1 MSAVRSLGAGALLL
15 GLAAPFAGSPYLP
28 AQAGIDV
35 EGLARVIASGEDHV
49 TAAELAVWVRDRK
62 PGLRVIDV
70 RDADAFAAY
79 AIPTA
84 ENIPIDRLA
93 RSAFSKGETIVLY
106 SEGGA
111 HAGQAWVLL
120 RALGLTNVFF
130 IAGGMVD
137 WHEEIMAPELPSDAS
152 DAEKKA
158 FEARSELSHY
168 FGGEPQIGPA
178 GGPAS
183 TKPAPERARVAV
195 RRRGC

>member
-1 MSAVRSLGAGALLL
+1 MSATRTLGAGALLL

-28 AQAGIDV
+28 AQGGIDV
-35 EGLARVIASGEDHV
+35 DGLARVIASGDDHV
-49 TAAELAVWVRDRK
+49 TASDLAGWIRDRK
-62 PGLRVIDV
+62 QNLRVIDV
-70 RDADAFAAY
+70 RGPDAFAAY
-79 AIPTA
+79 SIPTA

-93 RSAFSKGETIVLY
+93 RAAFSKDEIIVLY

-137 WHEEIMAPELPSDAS
+137 WHEEIMAPELPVDAS
-152 DAEKKA
+152 EEERRA
-158 FEARSELSHY
+158 FEARADLSRY

-178 GGPAS
+178 RGEATARPA
-183 TKPAPERARVAV
+183 AERARVVV